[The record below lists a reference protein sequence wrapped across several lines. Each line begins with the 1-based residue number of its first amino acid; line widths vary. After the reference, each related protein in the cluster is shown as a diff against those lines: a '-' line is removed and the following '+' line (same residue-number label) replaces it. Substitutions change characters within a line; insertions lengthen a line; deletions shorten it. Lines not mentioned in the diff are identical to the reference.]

1 MPILA
6 SIGTALP
13 PYEVKQEESQEFAR
27 KFFKNAFKDLER
39 LLKVFPS
46 TQIDKRYFCVSR
58 NWFEQKHSWEEKN
71 NLFIENA
78 ICLSAEAIIFCLRKV
93 NVKPSEIDIFIFV
106 TSTGIATPSIDAYLF
121 NLLAM
126 KNGVIRLP
134 LWGLGCAG
142 GVSGIARARELALAY
157 PESKILVCC
166 VELCGLTFVFNDY
179 SKANL
184 IATSLFADGAAAAL
198 ITGDKVKQL
207 STSEYKRTPKIL
219 GSDSFLWPDTLEIM
233 GWNIQNE
240 GMMVIFSRNIPS
252 LVTKKIRPQV
262 EKFIKRY
269 QLTLE
274 NISTYI
280 THPGGTKVLQAYEM
294 ALNLKPDDLNLAKEV
309 LRNHGN
315 MSSCTILYIL
325 EKELKRYHNPGE
337 YGLMLALGP
346 GFSCEQVLLQW

>member
-27 KFFKNAFKDLER
+27 FFFKNVFKDLER

-58 NWFEQKHSWEEKN
+58 NWFKQQHSWEEKN
-71 NLFIENA
+71 NLFIDNA
-78 ICLSAEAIIFCLRKV
+78 ICLSAEAIISCLRKV
-93 NVKPSEIDIFIFV
+93 NVKSSEIDIFIFV
-106 TSTGIATPSIDAYLF
+106 TSTGLSTPSIDAYLY
-121 NLLAM
+121 NLLGM
-126 KNGVIRLP
+126 KNDLIRIP

-166 VELCGLTFVFNDY
+166 VELCGLTFVSNDH

-198 ITGDKVKQL
+198 IIGDKVKQR
-207 STSEYKRTPKIL
+207 SVSEEEKAPQIL
-219 GSDSFLWPDTLEIM
+219 GSQSFIWPDTLEIM
-233 GWNIQNE
+233 GWKIQNE
-240 GMMVIFSRNIPS
+240 GMMVVFSRDIPS
-252 LVTKKIRPQV
+252 LVTQKVRPQV

-280 THPGGTKVLQAYEM
+280 THPGGTKVLQAYQK
-294 ALNLKPDDLNLAKEV
+294 ALSLKPDHLTLAKEI

-325 EKELKRYHNPGE
+325 EEELKRNHDPGE

>member
-1 MPILA
+1 MPVLA

-13 PYEVKQEESQEFAR
+13 PYEMKQEETRDFAR
-27 KFFKNAFKDLER
+27 SFFTNDFKDLER
-39 LLKVFPS
+39 LLKVFHS
-46 TQIDKRYFCVSR
+46 TEIEKRHFCMPGT
-58 NWFEQKHSWEEKN
+58 WFEQQHSWEEKN
-71 NLFIENA
+71 DLFIENA
-78 ICLSAEAIIFCLRKV
+78 ICLSAEAITSCLRKAKL
-93 NVKPSEIDIFIFV
+93 KPAEIDIFIFV
-106 TSTGIATPSIDAYLF
+106 TSTGLSTPSIDAYLY

-126 KNGVIRLP
+126 KNGLIRLP

-166 VELCGLTFVFNDY
+166 VELCGLTFVSNDH

-198 ITGDKVKQL
+198 IIGDKVKQR
-207 STSEYKRTPKIL
+207 SVSEEEKAPQIL
-219 GSDSFLWPDTLEIM
+219 GSQSFIWPDTLEVM

-240 GMMVIFSRNIPS
+240 GMMVIFSRDIPS
-252 LVTKKIRPQV
+252 LVTQKVRPQV
-262 EKFIKRY
+262 EHFLKRQ

-274 NISTYI
+274 KVTRYI
-280 THPGGTKVLQAYEM
+280 THPGGTKVLQAYET
-294 ALNLKPDDLNLAKEV
+294 ALNLKPDDLTLAKEV
-309 LRNHGN
+309 LRNYGN
-315 MSSCTILYIL
+315 MSSCTILYVL
-325 EKELKRYHNPGE
+325 EKELKRSHNLGE